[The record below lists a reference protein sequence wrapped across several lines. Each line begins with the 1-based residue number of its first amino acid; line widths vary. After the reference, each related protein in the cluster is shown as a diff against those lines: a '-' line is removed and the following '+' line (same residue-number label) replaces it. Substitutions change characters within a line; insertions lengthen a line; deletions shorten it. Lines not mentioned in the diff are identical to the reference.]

1 MGYKNISK
9 PLSKFYMGRSFNNDF
24 FWFIGNQKQVNK
36 LILFIPLIIIL
47 IICTFLFIFLIQN
60 KDPNKPPSA
69 LLDEQLPKF
78 EMVDLFDKKKTL
90 SNFDLNNKTI
100 LINFFASQCAPCK
113 AEHPLLF
120 EIKKTKNNT
129 FIVGI
134 NHKDKKID
142 ALKYLE
148 DDGNPYDYVGI
159 DKDGLVGLEFGV
171 FGLPETFI
179 INASGKIVYKHLG
192 PLTKEIIKDEILPL
206 L

>member
-1 MGYKNISK
+1 M
-9 PLSKFYMGRSFNNDF
+9 
-24 FWFIGNQKQVNK
+24 NK
-36 LILFIPLIIIL
+36 LILSIPLIIIL

-100 LINFFASQCAPCK
+100 LINFFASWCAPCK

-120 EIKKTKNNT
+120 EIKKNKNNT

-179 INASGKIVYKHLG
+179 INVSGKIVYKHLG